1 MTMTKEDAKS
11 KTLELAKEMFAR
23 VEGKIDKA
31 LNSGC
36 IDLESYDGEYILP
49 RIILNAVLQDCVYDT
64 TPPLKKWQK
73 EANNI
78 YKFL

>member
-1 MTMTKEDAKS
+1 MTKEDAKS
-11 KTLELAKEMFAR
+11 KTLELAKEMFAK

-36 IDLESYDGEYILP
+36 VDLDAYRDDYVLP
-49 RIILNAVLQDCVYDT
+49 KIILNAIMMDLCDESK
-64 TPPLKKWQK
+64 PPLKMWKK

>member
-1 MTMTKEDAKS
+1 MTKEDAKS
-11 KTLELAKEMFAR
+11 KTLELAKGMFAR

-36 IDLESYDGEYILP
+36 IDLDAYQDDYVLP
-49 RIILNAVLQDCVYDT
+49 KIILNAVMQDLCFNT
-64 TPPLKKWQK
+64 RPPLKKWQK
-73 EANNI
+73 ESDNI